1 VAEAVWAAGPQYRGM
16 TTSPNE
22 RIQALDV
29 LRGFALCG
37 IVFINISQTLGM
49 RELPTGLALF
59 VQARFYVIFS
69 LLFGIGFAIF
79 LGRASARSDRPRV
92 LLVRRFAFL
101 ALLGGL
107 HHLLQPGEVLLP
119 YAICGLVFLLPFS
132 YASPLVNLVAGA
144 VLLGAGI
151 MFVGGAGLIPGLFL
165 IGSALASYRVPEE
178 LPGRAGLLAGL
189 CGGFVAAALLLW
201 WLSPVIPG
209 GPEIAALEVVQP
221 LLMSGAYMTGVMLL
235 LHTPLRA
242 PLTAVLAPLGRTA
255 LTNYLLATVVFV
267 PVGRAIGLEGS
278 ARWGAAIALGAGILA
293 AQAVLSPLWLR
304 HFRYGP
310 MEWLWRCV
318 TWWRWMPIRAREVR
332 ATT

>member
-1 VAEAVWAAGPQYRGM
+1 MATPG
-16 TTSPNE
+16 NE

-29 LRGFALCG
+29 LRGFALWG
-37 IVFINISQTLGM
+37 IVVINIYQTLGM
-49 RELPTGLALF
+49 RELPAGLGLF

-79 LGRASARSDRPRV
+79 LERAAARSDRPRV

-132 YASPLVNLVAGA
+132 YAPAAVNLAAGV

-165 IGSALASYRVPEE
+165 IGSALAGYRVPEE
-178 LPGRAGLLAGL
+178 LPGRAGLLAAL
-189 CGGFVAAALLLW
+189 CLGFGAASLLLW
-201 WLSPVIPG
+201 WLSPVIAG
-209 GPEIAALEVVQP
+209 GPEIRALEVVQP
-221 LLMSGAYMTGVMLL
+221 LLMSCAYMTGLMLA
-235 LHTPLRA
+235 LHTPLGG
-242 PLTAVLAPLGRTA
+242 PLTAVLAPLGRMA

-267 PVGRAIGLEGS
+267 AVGRAIGLEGS

-293 AQAVLSPLWLR
+293 VQAVLSPLWLR
-304 HFRYGP
+304 RFRYGP

-318 TWWRWMPIRAREVR
+318 TWWRWLPIGAPEVR

>member
-1 VAEAVWAAGPQYRGM
+1 VAEAVWAAGPHHRGM
-16 TTSPNE
+16 TTPPNE

-37 IVFINISQTLGM
+37 IVFINIYQTLGM

-69 LLFGIGFAIF
+69 LL
-79 LGRASARSDRPRV
+79 LGV
-92 LLVRRFAFL
+92 
-101 ALLGGL
+101 
-107 HHLLQPGEVLLP
+107 
-119 YAICGLVFLLPFS
+119 
-132 YASPLVNLVAGA
+132 
-144 VLLGAGI
+144 GI

-178 LPGRAGLLAGL
+178 LPGRAGLLAAL
-189 CGGFVAAALLLW
+189 CGGFAAASLLLW

-221 LLMSGAYMTGVMLL
+221 VLMSCAYMTGVLL

-242 PLTAVLAPLGRTA
+242 PLTAVLAPLGRAA

-267 PVGRAIGLEGS
+267 AVGRAIGLEGS
-278 ARWGAAIALGAGILA
+278 ARWGPRSPWAPASWPPRPCSARCGCGASGTGRWSGCGAA
-293 AQAVLSPLWLR
+293 
-304 HFRYGP
+304 
-310 MEWLWRCV
+310 
-318 TWWRWMPIRAREVR
+318 
-332 ATT
+332 

>member
-1 VAEAVWAAGPQYRGM
+1 M
-16 TTSPNE
+16 TTPPNE
-22 RIQALDV
+22 PIQAIDV

-37 IVFINISQTLGM
+37 IVFINIYQTLGM

-79 LGRASARSDRPRV
+79 LERASARSDRPRV

-107 HHLLQPGEVLLP
+107 HHLLQPGEVLVP

-132 YASPLVNLVAGA
+132 YASPLVNLVAGV
-144 VLLGAGI
+144 VLLGVGI

-178 LPGRAGLLAGL
+178 LPGRAGLLAAL
-189 CGGFVAAALLLW
+189 CGGFAAASLLLW

-221 LLMSGAYMTGVMLL
+221 VLMSCAYMTGVLL

-255 LTNYLLATVVFV
+255 LTNYLLATVVV
-267 PVGRAIGLEGS
+267 
-278 ARWGAAIALGAGILA
+278 
-293 AQAVLSPLWLR
+293 
-304 HFRYGP
+304 
-310 MEWLWRCV
+310 EWLWRCV
-318 TWWRWMPIRAREVR
+318 TWWRWMPIRPPEVR
-332 ATT
+332 STT

>member
-1 VAEAVWAAGPQYRGM
+1 VAEAVWAAGPHHRGM
-16 TTSPNE
+16 TTPPNE

-37 IVFINISQTLGM
+37 IVFINIYQTLGM

-79 LGRASARSDRPRV
+79 LERASARSDRPRV

-132 YASPLVNLVAGA
+132 YASPLVNLVAGV
-144 VLLGAGI
+144 VLL
-151 MFVGGAGLIPGLFL
+151 
-165 IGSALASYRVPEE
+165 
-178 LPGRAGLLAGL
+178 GRAGLLAAL
-189 CGGFVAAALLLW
+189 CGGFAAASLLLW

-221 LLMSGAYMTGVMLL
+221 VLMSCAYMTGVLL

-242 PLTAVLAPLGRTA
+242 PLTAVLAP
-255 LTNYLLATVVFV
+255 
-267 PVGRAIGLEGS
+267 
-278 ARWGAAIALGAGILA
+278 WG
-293 AQAVLSPLWLR
+293 
-304 HFRYGP
+304 GP
-310 MEWLWRCV
+310 
-318 TWWRWMPIRAREVR
+318 P
-332 ATT
+332 

>member
-1 VAEAVWAAGPQYRGM
+1 VAEAVWAAGPHHRGM
-16 TTSPNE
+16 TTPPNE
-22 RIQALDV
+22 PIQAIDV

-37 IVFINISQTLGM
+37 IVFINIYQTLGM

-79 LGRASARSDRPRV
+79 LERASARSDRPRV

-132 YASPLVNLVAGA
+132 YASPLVNLVAGV
-144 VLLGAGI
+144 VLLGVGI

-178 LPGRAGLLAGL
+178 LPGRAGLLAAL
-189 CGGFVAAALLLW
+189 CGGFAAASLLLW

-221 LLMSGAYMTGVMLL
+221 VLMSCAYMTGVLL

-255 LTNYLLATVVFV
+255 LTNYLLATVVV
-267 PVGRAIGLEGS
+267 
-278 ARWGAAIALGAGILA
+278 
-293 AQAVLSPLWLR
+293 
-304 HFRYGP
+304 
-310 MEWLWRCV
+310 EWLWRCV
-318 TWWRWMPIRAREVR
+318 TWWRWMPIRPPEVR
-332 ATT
+332 STT